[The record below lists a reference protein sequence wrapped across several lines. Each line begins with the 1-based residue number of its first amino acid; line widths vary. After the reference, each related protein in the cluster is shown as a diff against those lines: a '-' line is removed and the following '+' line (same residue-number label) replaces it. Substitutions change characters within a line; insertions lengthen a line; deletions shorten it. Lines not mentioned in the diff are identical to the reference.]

1 MFVINRSA
9 AAVLAPLALLLA
21 AALWSNR
28 DSGPGPAV
36 AQSVTVGKTTVAQVD
51 TPARKAD

>member
-28 DSGPGPAV
+28 DAGPSPAL
-36 AQSVTVGKTTVAQVD
+36 AQSAAISQATVAQVD
-51 TPARKAD
+51 SKR

>member
-28 DSGPGPAV
+28 DTAPDPQTV
-36 AQSVTVGKTTVAQVD
+36 QTVTLGQGTVAQVD
-51 TPARKAD
+51 SSARNVH

>member
-28 DSGPGPAV
+28 DRGPGPAV
-36 AQSVTVGKTTVAQVD
+36 AQSVSVGKTTVAQVD
-51 TPARKAD
+51 SPARKAD

>member
-1 MFVINRSA
+1 MFVVNRSA

-28 DSGPGPAV
+28 DTGPSAGV
-36 AQSVTVGKTTVAQVD
+36 AQSVTAQATVAQVD
-51 TPARKAD
+51 TKPSR

>member
-28 DSGPGPAV
+28 DSGPGPAA
-36 AQSVTVGKTTVAQVD
+36 AQSITASQTTVAQVD

>member
-36 AQSVTVGKTTVAQVD
+36 AQSVTGQSTVAQVE
-51 TPARKAD
+51 TKPSR

>member
-28 DSGPGPAV
+28 DSGPAPAV
-36 AQSVTVGKTTVAQVD
+36 AQSLAGPHTVAQVE
-51 TPARKAD
+51 TKQSR

>member
-28 DSGPGPAV
+28 DTAPSPQTAHT
-36 AQSVTVGKTTVAQVD
+36 VTVSQTTVAGN
-51 TPARKAD
+51 